1 MNSAIRVA
9 GTLALLL
16 VAGLLVGLTRP
27 KGFSLRWLLIA
38 AGLVGLND
46 FLLTR
51 GFGLIPDFLPSA
63 HWNWQGKIFAL
74 MATLVVASL
83 PQFGWRRSGL
93 TVSQTHGSVK
103 SCISVALAYCAFF
116 VVMAF
121 VFPDYER
128 ASTEAMGFQLS
139 LPGLEEEP
147 FYRGVLLLALD
158 RAFAGRIKAL
168 GVKWGWG
175 AVLSC
180 ALFGLA
186 HAFSYHHSHFGFDP
200 LTMALTALP
209 SFIAVWVR
217 LRSGSVLIPVLL
229 HNFGNSISMLV

>member
-1 MNSAIRVA
+1 VN
-9 GTLALLL
+9 
-16 VAGLLVGLTRP
+16 
-27 KGFSLRWLLIA
+27 
-38 AGLVGLND
+38 
-46 FLLTR
+46 
-51 GFGLIPDFLPSA
+51 
-63 HWNWQGKIFAL
+63 
-74 MATLVVASL
+74 
-83 PQFGWRRSGL
+83 
-93 TVSQTHGSVK
+93 

-116 VVMAF
+116 FVMAF
-121 VFPDYER
+121 VFPDHER

-158 RAFAGRIKAL
+158 RAYAGRIKAL
-168 GVKWGWG
+168 GVEWGWG

-186 HAFSYHHSHFGFDP
+186 HAFSYHHGHFGFDP

-229 HNFGNSISMLV
+229 HNFGNSISMFV